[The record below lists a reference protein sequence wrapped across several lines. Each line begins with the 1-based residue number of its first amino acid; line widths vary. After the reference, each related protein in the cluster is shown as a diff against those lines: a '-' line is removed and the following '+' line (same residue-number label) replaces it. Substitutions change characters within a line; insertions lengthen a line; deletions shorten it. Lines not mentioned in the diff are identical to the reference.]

1 MEKNCPYCQIGGETK
16 VSWNP
21 TKKYFCPM
29 CEGIESDKPGSC
41 SRCGMAL
48 ERLPDLTGEPEEDTG
63 QSDLLLRFRIG
74 LVFAVPVF
82 VIAMSE
88 HIPGNPLMG
97 ILSRRVN
104 YWLQMILSAPVV
116 FWSGLPI
123 FLRAW
128 TALRHRATN
137 MFTLI
142 SLGTGAAFLI
152 SVLAVLAPDV
162 FPQSAKM
169 DGHAQVYFES
179 SAVIILLVLLGQVL
193 EHRAR
198 NKTGSAIRALLGLT
212 PRTAS
217 VIRDGVETE
226 TPIEKV
232 KVGDRLRV
240 RPGEKIP
247 VDGILIEGNSSIDES
262 MLTGEPIPNGKQP
275 GDVLLSGTIN
285 QTGGFIM
292 EARHVGSDTLLAQIV
307 SLVSEAQRTKPP
319 IQRLADRAA
328 SYFVPAVVAVSV
340 ITFLLWILIG
350 GAAHF
355 SHALLNA
362 VSVLIIAC
370 PCALGLAT
378 PMSIMVGMGTG
389 ARMGI
394 LFRSAESLETLSQ
407 IKALV
412 FDKTGTLTEGRPSLT
427 DVFAVEPFNEE
438 KLIQLAASIEQAS
451 EHPIAKAILQGAQER
466 GVALLPVTDFKS
478 ETGRGIVGRV
488 EDSKVIA
495 GIPSLLDDYGIDVNL
510 KDERIEIWR
519 KEGKS
524 VIFIG
529 ARGLWAGVIAISDP
543 IKSGTFAAIGEL
555 RKQGIQL
562 KMATGDNKITAQFV
576 ARQLGITDV
585 ASEIDP
591 RRKNEIVKEMQKN
604 GLKVAMAGDGIN
616 DSPALAQADV
626 GIAMGTG
633 TDIAMKSSDVTLVKG
648 DLRGIVNAITLSHA
662 VVKNIKQNLFLAFVY
677 NTVAIPIAAGLLYP
691 FFGLLMSPVIASAA
705 MTCSS
710 LSVITNALRL
720 KNVFR

>member
-1 MEKNCPYCQIGGETK
+1 MEKNCPHCQLGGETK
-16 VSWNP
+16 VSWKP
-21 TKKYFCPM
+21 TKSYFCPM

-63 QSDLLLRFRIG
+63 QRDLLLRFRIG

-88 HIPGNPLMG
+88 HIPGNPLEG
-97 ILSRRVN
+97 VLSRQVN

-162 FPQSAKM
+162 FPQSTKM
-169 DGHAQVYFES
+169 HGHAPVYFES

-217 VIRDGVETE
+217 VIRDGVEAE
-226 TPIEKV
+226 TPIEEV

-247 VDGILIEGNSSIDES
+247 VDGILIEGKSSIDES

-307 SLVSEAQRTKPP
+307 NLVSEAQRTKPP

-427 DVFAVEPFNEE
+427 DVFAVEPFNEQE
-438 KLIQLAASIEQAS
+438 LIQLAASIEQAS

-510 KDERIEIWR
+510 KDERIEKWR